1 MSQRSLPDDQH
12 MARVRLREEHWREFR
27 ALAVIKRRSVADYLG
42 WLVQKELN
50 RAQRTE
56 DRRAARR
63 ADEDREPAARAW
75 VPPWEPSTVDDRQR
89 GGVGRSWDGIG

>member
-12 MARVRLREEHWREFR
+12 MARVRLEAERWREFR

-50 RAQRTE
+50 RAQRSE
-56 DRRAARR
+56 DRRMARR
-63 ADEDREPAARAW
+63 QVGRLEDTADATW
-75 VPPWEPSTVDDRQR
+75 VPPWET
-89 GGVGRSWDGIG
+89 

>member
-12 MARVRLREEHWREFR
+12 MARVRLEEDRWREFR

-50 RAQRTE
+50 RAQRSE
-56 DRRAARR
+56 DRRVARR
-63 ADEDREPAARAW
+63 RVARLEETADAAW
-75 VPPWEPSTVDDRQR
+75 IPPWEA
-89 GGVGRSWDGIG
+89 